1 MSELKKF
8 IFKNSV
14 KNQKPLLL
22 TTLNEYGFTAWLSCV
37 FRWARMLLVISI
49 KQINAILFL
58 FSFKKIASK
67 IDKRVML
74 SYLLQYITNALNSI
88 FLTPSKIPTW
98 TSQTNS
104 MKICSICILPQKKNL
119 TSNHCLKLKS
129 LGFSV
134 LKYIVLTFCWHSIE
148 ALAAFAS

>member
-1 MSELKKF
+1 MSELKNFKILKF
-8 IFKNSV
+8 HSKKLEASSFNCIKWI
-14 KNQKPLLL
+14 
-22 TTLNEYGFTAWLSCV
+22 GFWFYRLIKLRFCMGQNAGC
-37 FRWARMLLVISI
+37 FRI

-119 TSNHCLKLKS
+119 ISNHCLKLKS

-134 LKYIVLTFCWHSIE
+134 LKYTVLTFC
-148 ALAAFAS
+148 